1 MIRTALLALGLLA
14 LPSLALALS
23 CARPDM
29 ARSFQIANDAE
40 ATYQLL
46 LGEIE
51 YGEKTLRAPSEPE
64 TRKARLRARGIT
76 PAGFSTWIDRD
87 VMVNITCAGPWCGS
101 VPESERL
108 LIFLRKDGT
117 DWVIDAPPC
126 GGFVFVDPGQAE
138 MRILRGCLSGGTCK
152 PRYR

>member
-1 MIRTALLALGLLA
+1 MIRAILLSLGLLA
-14 LPSLALALS
+14 LPGVALALS

-29 ARSFQIANDAE
+29 ARSFQFADDAE
-40 ATYQLL
+40 GTYHLL

-51 YGEKTLRAPSEPE
+51 YTESKLLAPTEPE
-64 TRKARLRARGIT
+64 TLKARLRARGIT
-76 PAGFSTWIDRD
+76 RTGFSAWIDRD
-87 VMVNITCAGPWCGS
+87 VTVNITCAGPWCGS
-101 VPESERL
+101 VPENERL
-108 LIFLRKDGT
+108 LIFLRQDGA

-138 MRILRGCLSGGTCK
+138 MRILRSCLSGGSCK